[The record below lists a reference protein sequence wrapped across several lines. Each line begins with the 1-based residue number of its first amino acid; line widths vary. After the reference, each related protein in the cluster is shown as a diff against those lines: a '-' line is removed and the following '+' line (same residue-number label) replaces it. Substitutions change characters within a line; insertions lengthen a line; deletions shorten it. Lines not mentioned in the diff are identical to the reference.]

1 MPQHEEKICPRC
13 EAQFECKV
21 GSINL
26 CQCQTVSLDDAEM
39 DYIRKKFEDCL
50 CADCLIALKKE
61 YKQQLL
67 EEKIN
72 RLYGYFN
79 LKTPFKK

>member
-26 CQCQTVSLDDAEM
+26 CQCQTLSLDEAEM

-50 CADCLIALKKE
+50 CADCLKALKME
-61 YKQQLL
+61 YKQNKFA
-67 EEKIN
+67 EKV
-72 RLYGYFN
+72 N
-79 LKTPFKK
+79 LVFQFLNVKSPFKI